1 MQKQSLYNLEK
12 ILFSMI
18 GILLVVVMLFAFF
31 SQNTIFHSSDHEEYY
46 VIENVVYEQMKSDTA
61 PLGIINEF
69 RFTLEAFEHDK
80 TLSFF
85 FNHQN
90 AEVYLGDECVYSLK
104 ADDGMIRTPGGVRA
118 MIPLCKE
125 EIGNGI
131 RVVLTPI
138 YKSYQNEIPEFW
150 VGSELAAYQTELYRA
165 LPEMALS
172 LCTIFTGMFLL
183 CLALYHS
190 TKRTSINRLYAV
202 GLMTVSAGT
211 WRFTYG
217 NFVYML
223 FTKHT
228 VFIYTLS
235 VVSLMMVALCML
247 RSADLQGKWKKIFRL
262 VSHGY
267 CVVYILQFILQAM
280 GVLDLRETLTI
291 THVAIVISSV
301 TLIVSSIS
309 SWRKAQAEGI
319 RFFRRNYSWM
329 IGVGAI
335 LDLLLYYF
343 GKTSGMLLFLSSVL
357 LCSLLEGIRALL
369 VYTEQK
375 KALAE
380 MENQLMLSR
389 TMTMMSQIRS
399 HFVFNVLNAIS
410 GMCKYDPEK
419 ADDTVVC
426 FARYLRNNINIMEDD
441 KSIPFSVEIRQ
452 LEDYVMLEQIRFG
465 DKIEFYTDIETDS
478 FLIPPLILQPIV
490 ENAIKHG
497 VSKKLTNGMIIL
509 RTQEKD
515 GNIIITVEDDGV
527 GFDMEELKK
536 EQSVGIRNIRFRLE
550 KLAGGTMDITSEVGV
565 GTTVTITM
573 PKREV

>member
-1 MQKQSLYNLEK
+1 MQQQSRYDLEK

-18 GILLVVVMLFAFF
+18 AILIVVVMLCAFF
-31 SQNTIFHSSDHEEYY
+31 AKNTIFHSSDHEEYY
-46 VIENVVYEQMKSDTA
+46 VIENVVYEQIKSDTA
-61 PLGIINEF
+61 PAGVINEF
-69 RFTLEAFEHDK
+69 RFTLDAFEHDK

-104 ADDGMIRTPGGVRA
+104 AEDGAIRTPGGVCA

-125 EIGNGI
+125 EIGKGI

-138 YKSYQNEIPEFW
+138 YKDYQNEIPEFW

-190 TKRTSINRLYAV
+190 IKHTSLNHLYAV
-202 GLMTVSAGT
+202 GLMTVSAGM

-217 NFVYML
+217 DFVYML

-235 VVSLMMVALCML
+235 VISLMMVALCML
-247 RSADLQGKWKKIFRL
+247 RSADLQGKWKKIFHS
-262 VSHGY
+262 VSYGY
-267 CVVYILQFILQAM
+267 CGVYILQFVLQAA

-291 THVAIVISSV
+291 THVAIVISAV
-301 TLIVSSIS
+301 TLIISSIF
-309 SWRKAQAEGI
+309 SWRKSKRNGVG
-319 RFFRRNYSWM
+319 FFRRSYSWL
-329 IGVGAI
+329 IGIGAI
-335 LDLLLYYF
+335 SDLLLYYF
-343 GKTSGMLLFLSSVL
+343 AKASGMLLFLSSVL

-380 MENQLMLSR
+380 LENQLALSR
-389 TMTMMSQIRS
+389 SMTMMSQIRS

-509 RTQEKD
+509 RTHEKD

-550 KLAGGTMDITSEVGV
+550 MLAGGTMDITSEVGV